1 MQEYTLKTKFAAL
14 DVPQAIEYLM
24 DFGKIIEKAFEYR
37 GSRPRLLGNLLVLER
52 YCNTVQLGGAP
63 EGFCSEHFAEYFA
76 DSCPDPYEWIAV
88 EWSCDLL
95 MQLVSIEGGRVDYE
109 NFEECGKLD
118 LYWVPYVIEIIQVGV
133 CGWLASAIV
142 ASNREADSEKSMTQV
157 YNSLSREI
165 VMYVQK
171 DLKTALWAAPM
182 EYEALRKE
190 YGQYTLIPEQYAGVL
205 KNDRRKKKRRRKK

>member
-1 MQEYTLKTKFAAL
+1 MKWQS
-14 DVPQAIEYLM
+14 I
-24 DFGKIIEKAFEYR
+24 
-37 GSRPRLLGNLLVLER
+37 NH
-52 YCNTVQLGGAP
+52 AP

-109 NFEECGKLD
+109 DFEECGMLD
-118 LYWVPYVIEIIQVGV
+118 LYWVPYVLEIIQASV
-133 CGWLASAIV
+133 CNWLTSAII
-142 ASNREADSEKSMTQV
+142 ASNREFDQV

-171 DLKTALWAAPM
+171 DLQTALLAAPM

-190 YGQYTLIPEQYAGVL
+190 YGQYTLIPEQCVGVL
-205 KNDRRKKKRRRKK
+205 KNDRGKKKRRRKRKRKTGFTIKDYCAYQPD